1 MMLYLS
7 FSFVGMETQ
16 EIEVGNQ
23 TQIDVVMREVALG
36 LDEVIVVGYG
46 TSTRREY
53 TGSVSSV
60 KIEDS
65 PVSFAPNLNVL
76 ESLKGNV
83 SGLNIGP
90 TNTAGGQPSM
100 LIRGQRSISGSND
113 PLIILDG
120 VIYMGSLSDISPNDI
135 ATIDILKD
143 AVSAAAYG
151 SRSANGIIA
160 ITTKKGDLKNL

>member
-1 MMLYLS
+1 MITGKVTDTFGQPLAGTTVMVKGTTIGTITDADGNYSLTNVPDDAILV

-100 LIRGQRSISGSND
+100 LIRGPVSYTHLHSRT
-113 PLIILDG
+113 
-120 VIYMGSLSDISPNDI
+120 SP
-135 ATIDILKD
+135 
-143 AVSAAAYG
+143 
-151 SRSANGIIA
+151 
-160 ITTKKGDLKNL
+160 